1 MQGQSTASTAAG
13 APDIKM
19 LLVKDIAKGFPTKAA
34 IVPKEE
40 KNSTTAAEE
49 EEQNHDDNANY
60 ATNLSCI
67 VDNENDDA
75 NGVDGDDD
83 EEDR

>member
-1 MQGQSTASTAAG
+1 
-13 APDIKM
+13 M

-49 EEQNHDDNANY
+49 DEQNHDDNANY

-67 VDNENDDA
+67 VDNENYDA
-75 NGVDGDDD
+75 N
-83 EEDR
+83 